1 MADTMNGAGN
11 YRIQI
16 PLGKAITGD
25 TYCPVV
31 KEHSF
36 YVERRPWL
44 LTTISTTVE
53 RTEITPELTV
63 ENFIRTNTH
72 NRIHFRIGEQ

>member
-1 MADTMNGAGN
+1 MADTMNGSDG
-11 YRIQI
+11 YKIQI
-16 PLGKAITGD
+16 PLGKGLSGD

-36 YVERRPWL
+36 YLERRPWL
-44 LTTISTTVE
+44 LTNVSKTIE
-53 RTEITPELTV
+53 RTEITPGLTT
-63 ENFIRTNTH
+63 ENFIRTNTN

>member
-11 YRIQI
+11 YKIQI

-25 TYCPVV
+25 TYCPVI

-36 YVERRPWL
+36 YLERRTWL
-44 LTTISTTVE
+44 LANVSKTIE

-63 ENFIRTNTH
+63 ENFIRTNTN